1 MQAHT
6 QICPKNFSVP
16 HYAHTAHT
24 EEDMN
29 TQEVTWFPDGSVWT
43 THKGVM
49 LRQVQVRVSASEA
62 VEMYTAWGARVRLL
76 ITSAKNSPEIGS

>member
-1 MQAHT
+1 M
-6 QICPKNFSVP
+6 S
-16 HYAHTAHT
+16 
-24 EEDMN
+24 

-43 THKGVM
+43 THNGAL

-76 ITSAKNSPEIGS
+76 ITSGEIRG